1 MGARAGG
8 RRARAGGLAEGA
20 GGAGGG
26 ARGVVAQVPAPGHDR
41 AGHPECAG
49 RGLACARALE
59 APDLAAARTMGELEE
74 LPPGILRP
82 AAGVAVARVHSGAY
96 ADALRAV
103 DLGSEGQAVV
113 EGPSQTYLRPSTVD
127 DCLLA
132 AGAAVQL
139 VDVVLSGG
147 EKGGGGA
154 EAGRPPPLAFGLVRP
169 PGHHATPASSA
180 TGVRKGSRARAMGF
194 CVINSVAV
202 AARHAQ
208 DTHGLERVAVID
220 LDVHHGNGTED
231 TFYED
236 GGVLFCSV
244 HQDRAYPGTGRARD
258 AGAGLGEGRNVNIP
272 LPAGAGDAAARRAF
286 EEVVAPA
293 VERFEP
299 ELLLVSAGF
308 DAHWSDPLASLQYQS
323 STFHALG
330 AGVADL
336 ARRACEGRAVF
347 LLEGGYHLGALEDS
361 VAETLRA
368 LLGLPS
374 RPLMDSAAVHEEPAA
389 RVRRALAEARAVH
402 GL

>member
-1 MGARAGG
+1 M
-8 RRARAGGLAEGA
+8 
-20 GGAGGG
+20 
-26 ARGVVAQVPAPGHDR
+26 
-41 AGHPECAG
+41 
-49 RGLACARALE
+49 E
-59 APDLAAARTMGELEE
+59 APDLAAARAAGELAE
-74 LPPGILRP
+74 LPPGLLRP
-82 AAGVAVARVHSGAY
+82 AAGAAVARVHSAAY
-96 ADALRAV
+96 AEALRSV
-103 DLGSEGQAVV
+103 DLGTEGQAVV

-139 VDVVLSGG
+139 VDVVL
-147 EKGGGGA
+147 GGGDEGRGA
-154 EAGRPPPLAFGLVRP
+154 EAGRPLPPPLAFGLVRP

-180 TGVRKGSRARAMGF
+180 PGVRKGSRARAMGF

-208 DTHGLERVAVID
+208 DAHGLERVAVID

-231 TFYED
+231 TFYQD

-258 AGAGLGEGRNVNIP
+258 AGAGLGEGRNVNVP

-293 VERFEP
+293 VERFKP

-330 AGVADL
+330 ARVADL
-336 ARRACEGRAVF
+336 ARRACGGRAVF

-374 RPLMDSAAVHEEPAA
+374 RPLLDSAAVHEEPAA